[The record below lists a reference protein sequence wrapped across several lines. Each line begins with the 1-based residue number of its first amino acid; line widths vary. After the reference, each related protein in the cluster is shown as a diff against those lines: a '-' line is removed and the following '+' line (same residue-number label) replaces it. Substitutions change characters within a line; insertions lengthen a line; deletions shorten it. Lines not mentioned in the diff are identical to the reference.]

1 MRLRRKA
8 KVPAMLETPRTHLS
22 RAEHTRG
29 AFAQGRAAARRCLV
43 TGATGFTG
51 GHLARRLARQGHEV
65 VALVRPGSDTQ
76 ALERAGIE
84 LFSGQL
90 TRKPDV
96 IAAAAGAERIFHI
109 AGAFRT
115 AAHPDSYYRDVNVGG
130 TLNVLEAARRGGCE
144 RVVHCS
150 TVGVHGHIEK
160 PPADESYRT
169 RPGDIYQETKLE
181 GELAAQYA
189 MRRGQPVSIVR
200 PGPIYGEGDLRLLKL
215 FRPIRKRRFV
225 MIGQGEVRFQLVHVD
240 DLVNGILLCSTLREA
255 VGEVFIITG
264 AEAPTLNQLVA
275 TIATAV
281 GVPAPRLR
289 VPIAPVYALGG
300 LCEAICVPLGIE
312 PPLYRRRVAFFSHH
326 REFDI
331 SKARQV
337 LGYEPRV
344 SLQEGVRRTA
354 LWYSGLGL
362 IDPVGEPA
370 EMMHTSQDR

>member
-1 MRLRRKA
+1 M
-8 KVPAMLETPRTHLS
+8 
-22 RAEHTRG
+22 
-29 AFAQGRAAARRCLV
+29 RCLV